1 MMMMMS
7 PRAKARARK
16 AREKERVKMTMM
28 TSLRAKVRARRA
40 RVRARTSPR
49 AKARVRAR
57 TSPRAKERGKVR
69 KDHPRDIPAGNGVE
83 VEEAGTA
90 GMTGVIPAIIVA
102 IMEERAKGKAREKAK
117 DTPIGDS
124 KRQPKEGRVCVEVCR
139 HEGVPYIHFS
149 STRVEHNLIV

>member
-1 MMMMMS
+1 MG
-7 PRAKARARK
+7 RAK
-16 AREKERVKMTMM
+16 
-28 TSLRAKVRARRA
+28 A

-49 AKARVRAR
+49 AKARVKAR
-57 TSPRAKERGKVR
+57 TRAKAKARAKERMTAMERVKVR
-69 KDHPRDIPAGNGVE
+69 KDHPRDTPAGNGAE

-90 GMTGVIPAIIVA
+90 GMTGVIPAIMAA

-139 HEGVPYIHFS
+139 HE
-149 STRVEHNLIV
+149 

>member
-1 MMMMMS
+1 MMS

-16 AREKERVKMTMM
+16 ARE
-28 TSLRAKVRARRA
+28 RAKA

-49 AKARVRAR
+49 AKARVKAKM
-57 TSPRAKERGKVR
+57 RAKAKARVKERMTAMERGKVR

-90 GMTGVIPAIIVA
+90 GMTGVIPAIMAA

-149 STRVEHNLIV
+149 STRIEHNLIV